1 MQEHTDSIKTDKL
14 KEVAKIL
21 LEMQILKKSYIMF
34 NYQLQE
40 AQDWILD
47 EYDRIQLQKRNR
59 LRLENLRK
67 MIQGQDLG
75 CSIIAECRAF
85 EGDNMKE
92 LAKKLATKSVGMVL

>member
-1 MQEHTDSIKTDKL
+1 
-14 KEVAKIL
+14 
-21 LEMQILKKSYIMF
+21 
-34 NYQLQE
+34 
-40 AQDWILD
+40 
-47 EYDRIQLQKRNR
+47 
-59 LRLENLRK
+59 LENLRK

>member
-1 MQEHTDSIKTDKL
+1 VQKDCDPIKIDQL

-21 LEMQILKKSYIMF
+21 LEMQILKKNFIMF
-34 NYQLQE
+34 NIQLQKD
-40 AQDWILD
+40 QDWILD

-67 MIQGQDLG
+67 MIQGQDIG
-75 CSIIAECRAF
+75 CSIIAECKAF